1 MTSQVKTAGGVTTL
15 RGMSGHAEV
24 QPVGV
29 LLRTWRERRR
39 YSQQELSDRS
49 GVSTRH
55 LSRVETG
62 KARPTPEMLVH
73 LCEHLDLPLRE
84 RNRLLLAAGYA
95 PRYRDRHLTDASSAA
110 VMDGLRALLDAHH
123 PYPAL
128 LLDEYRDLVDANA
141 AVDRLLAGCAPRL
154 LEPPVNVARLVLHP
168 DGLSGRIG
176 NLAEWGGHLL
186 RQIDHRAERTHD
198 ERHHALAA
206 EIAGHVEKAA
216 GRRGTSPPTGPVLSL
231 DLTMDGTRLRF
242 FSTSAILTTATDAAL
257 AGLHLETFL
266 PVDEATRRWLES
278 SQGPVAVTRGGPGGG

>member
-1 MTSQVKTAGGVTTL
+1 
-15 RGMSGHAEV
+15 MSVRAEAS
-24 QPVGV
+24 PVGA

-73 LCEHLDLPLRE
+73 LSENLDLPLRE
-84 RNRLLLAAGYA
+84 RNRLLLAGGYA

-110 VMDGLRALLDAHH
+110 VMDGLRALLDAHR

-128 LLDEYRDLVDANA
+128 LLDEYWDIVDANA
-141 AVDRLLAGCAPRL
+141 AVDRLLTGCAPAL
-154 LEPPVNVARLVLHP
+154 LEPPVNVVRLALHP
-168 DGLSGRIG
+168 DGLAGRIADP
-176 NLAEWGGHLL
+176 AEWGGHLL

-206 EIAGHVEKAA
+206 EIAGYLEAVPGGRSGDGDASRGAA
-216 GRRGTSPPTGPVLSL
+216 APTGPVLSL
-231 DLTMDGTRLRF
+231 DLTLDGTPLRF
-242 FSTSAILTTATDAAL
+242 FSTSATLTTATDAAL

-266 PVDEATRRWLES
+266 PVDGTTRRWLETPA
-278 SQGPVAVTRGGPGGG
+278 GEAA